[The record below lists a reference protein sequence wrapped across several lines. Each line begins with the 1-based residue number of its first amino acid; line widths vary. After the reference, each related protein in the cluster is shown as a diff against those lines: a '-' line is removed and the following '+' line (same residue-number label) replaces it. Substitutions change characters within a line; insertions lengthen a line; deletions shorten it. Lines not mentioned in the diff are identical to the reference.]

1 MKIKILFVITT
12 FQKDGPGNYLKYI
25 IKYMDREKFDIYACC
40 LYNTGEIENELKNL
54 GVSVFTFNMRYF
66 LSLSIILKLRDLIGK
81 IKPDIVNTI
90 LLRTDLYGRIAAIG
104 KTKIIFSTIL
114 NQDDYRKKRNIKEKV
129 LMSIDEYLSNQHT
142 DKIFVEANEV
152 KKYCL
157 EYQNID
163 EDKYFVIPSL
173 IDTNEIGSDIICT
186 PFKRERII
194 IGTAGRLHE
203 QKGQKYLIAAF
214 NVLYKKY
221 NNMVLYIYGKGELEE
236 SLKKS
241 VIDYGIEDRVK
252 FKGYSNDLYRSLSEM
267 DIYVMPSMWEGGA
280 PISVLSSMALGLPV
294 ISNRVGGIQ
303 EFIENLEEGILI
315 DVTCEKEIVEK
326 LIHAIEFMI
335 DNKETSIKMGVSAK
349 EKVNNRFS
357 AEKVSKL
364 YQEKCIEQYYL
375 KSK

>member
-1 MKIKILFVITT
+1 
-12 FQKDGPGNYLKYI
+12 
-25 IKYMDREKFDIYACC
+25 MDREKFDIYACC